1 MKNSLLDKAPKVAS
15 EIGGKNRLKRKR
27 EIRAVFQMHKGNALL
42 AKSSNGRAL
51 EVCPAFSIL
60 GKVVDLD
67 GRNPGYLIEFDSLL
81 GKKQQAVLPIATM
94 NSPDRIFKVLT
105 DAGFNFP
112 QEDIKNR
119 ITAVCMYLESYC
131 PPDVVHLR
139 IIRDGWITGPDGK
152 LVYVLGDGVYG
163 GKVAGLKVFRPR
175 QHELVSKGSSAE
187 WIALNKQLGNEPIA
201 VLLACASL
209 SSVLLFPFGIASI
222 LVFLVGSSGTGKTA
236 GLKYASSFFDIP
248 NSLLT
253 WSGTDNGIE
262 AAALQRQH
270 KPLVIDEVGQ
280 ATPQQFEKLSYLLT
294 NAAGKLR
301 ANTMGDAVV
310 PQQTHSV
317 VISAGETAPLTLI
330 EAKGKRAKQGQ
341 VTRLIAI
348 PALMKHG
355 IWDDLGE
362 HQDGAAK
369 THYLLKEIDR
379 VHGIAG
385 RQFCKLVAGRIKQY
399 KSLFAAVSEDF
410 AKEICM
416 EVHDGSEDSTP
427 RRVLRSFALFAFTG
441 LLAIE
446 HKILPWS
453 EMQVFNAMRV
463 TYLRWL
469 EDYKIRQPT
478 TASCLIAPIRLFL
491 ESQRGS
497 KFKPLDTWR
506 VDHAGTV
513 AGFDHKF
520 RDGEECFLFYPAF
533 FNLQLCGEQPN
544 SLILGALK
552 DAGYLRTGSRGVP
565 SIQVNMP
572 GGGKEAKRAFYAI
585 RKVILLG

>member
-1 MKNSLLDKAPKVAS
+1 MKNCLSHKALEVDCA
-15 EIGGKNRLKRKR
+15 IGVKNKHQRTR
-27 EIRAVFQMHKGNALL
+27 EIKAVFQMHKGNALL
-42 AKSSNGRAL
+42 AKGDNGRVL

-60 GKVVDLD
+60 GKVVDVD

-81 GKKQQAVLPIATM
+81 GKKQQAVLPIAAM
-94 NSPDRIFKVLT
+94 NSPDRIFKVLA

-112 QEDIKNR
+112 QDDIKSR
-119 ITAVCMYLESYC
+119 ISAVCMYLESYC
-131 PPDVVHLR
+131 PSDVLHFRV
-139 IIRDGWITGPDGK
+139 IRDGWMTGPDGK
-152 LVYVLGDGVYG
+152 LIYVFNDKAYG
-163 GKVAGLKVFRPR
+163 GNSTGLRVFRTMPHD
-175 QHELVSKGSSAE
+175 QVAKGSSVE
-187 WIALNKQLGNEPIA
+187 WIALNKQLGDEPIA
-201 VLLACASL
+201 VLVACAAL
-209 SSVLLFPFGIASI
+209 SSVLLFPFGIESI
-222 LVFLVGSSGTGKTA
+222 LLFLIGSSGTGKTA
-236 GLKYASSFFDIP
+236 GLRYASSFFDAP

-253 WSGTDNGIE
+253 WAGTDNGIE

-280 ATPQQFEKLSYLLT
+280 ATHQQFEKLSYLLT

-301 ANTMGDAVV
+301 ANTLGNSVV

-317 VISAGETAPLTLI
+317 VISAGEIAPLDLMET
-330 EAKGKRAKQGQ
+330 KGRRAKQGQ

-348 PALMKHG
+348 PAVMKHG
-355 IWDDLGE
+355 VWNSLGE

-369 THYLLKEIDR
+369 THYLLREIDR

-416 EVHDGSEDSTP
+416 EIHDGGKDGTP
-427 RRVLRSFALFAFTG
+427 RRVLRHFALFAFAG

-463 TYLRWL
+463 AYLRWH
-469 EDYKIRQPT
+469 EEYKIRQPK
-478 TASCLIAPIRLFL
+478 TANCLLEPIRLFL

-513 AGFDHKF
+513 AGFEHKF

-533 FNLQLCGEQPN
+533 FSSQLCGEQPEA
-544 SLILGALK
+544 LILGALK

-585 RKVILLG
+585 RKVILQG